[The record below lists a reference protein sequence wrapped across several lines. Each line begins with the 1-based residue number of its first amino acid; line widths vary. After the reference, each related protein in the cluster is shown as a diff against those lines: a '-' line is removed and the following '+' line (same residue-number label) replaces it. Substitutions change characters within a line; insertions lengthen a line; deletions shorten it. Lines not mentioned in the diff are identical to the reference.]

1 MTNETRDLIR
11 ARKQT
16 NENCEAIFRGKSI
29 TALLLRQPESFSLEE
44 RELLLDYYSQHNKEH
59 LLTIAE
65 GKKII
70 PFVADV
76 FIELGCDEQFW
87 QPHYDFYLHRNHKI
101 KGILDSIFSELE
113 AYGCKSV
120 VLAENFGALL
130 ASDSSLASF
139 CSGDV
144 DLSADIAEK
153 DAIVNCLRSFN
164 FESKD
169 QPLKIGEYSGQSM
182 QFYSDK
188 AIDGGFW
195 INVIWKPV
203 TRAFLVQD
211 KYEVRLNR
219 DRLVAKKRGDS
230 NIRILDDSSLL
241 YFCALHSSAGH
252 YFTLSPGLR
261 LFVDIDRMARKPYI
275 NWQNILD
282 WEIEDGA
289 GIRISM
295 ALYLANKV
303 FKTPVPAEVLS
314 RIESSSGNRRLLRYL
329 FNSQTNQIQSKSS
342 KWRRLYVEV
351 SSDNKNLAIN
361 FVRRILVLLW
371 SKFRATSI

>member
-1 MTNETRDLIR
+1 MTHEMRDQTR

-16 NENCEAIFRGKSI
+16 NENCEALFRGKSI
-29 TALLLRQPESFSLEE
+29 TPLLLRQAQSFSSAE
-44 RELLLDYYSQHNKEH
+44 RELLLDYYSEHSKEH

-76 FIELGCDEQFW
+76 FIKLGRDEQFW
-87 QPHYDFYLHRNHKI
+87 RTHYDFYLHRNRKI
-101 KGILDSIFSELE
+101 RKLLDSIFSGLE
-113 AYGCKSV
+113 IYGCESV
-120 VLAENFGALL
+120 VLTENFGVLL
-130 ASDSSLASF
+130 ASYGSLACF

-153 DAIVNCLRSFN
+153 DDIVNCLRSFS

-169 QPLKIGEYSGQSM
+169 QPSKIGEYSGQSM
-182 QFYSDK
+182 QFYNDK

-211 KYEVRLNR
+211 KYELRLNR
-219 DRLVAKKRGDS
+219 DRLIAKKHGES
-230 NIRILDDSSLL
+230 SIKILEDSSLL

-261 LFVDIDRMARKPYI
+261 LFVDIDRMARKPNI
-275 NWQNILD
+275 KWQNILD

-303 FKTPVPAEVLS
+303 FKTPIPAEILL

-342 KWRRLYVEV
+342 IFRRLYIELA
-351 SSDNKNLAIN
+351 SDNKNLVIN
-361 FVRRILVLLW
+361 FVRRILLICRSKLY
-371 SKFRATSI
+371 SKFT

>member
-1 MTNETRDLIR
+1 MTNEIKDLTR

-44 RELLLDYYSQHNKEH
+44 RELLLDYYSQNNKEH

-76 FIELGCDEQFW
+76 FIELGCDEKFW
-87 QPHYDFYLHRNHKI
+87 RPHYDFYLHRNQKI
-101 KGILDSIFSELE
+101 EQLLDSIFSELE

-120 VLAENFGALL
+120 VLTENFGALL
-130 ASDSSLASF
+130 ASESSLASF

-153 DAIVNCLRSFN
+153 DAIVNCLRSFS

-169 QPLKIGEYSGQSM
+169 QPSTIGEYSGQSM
-182 QFYSDK
+182 QFYNDK
-188 AIDGGFW
+188 AIGGGFW

-219 DRLVAKKRGDS
+219 DRLSAKKRADS

-342 KWRRLYVEV
+342 IFRRLYIELA
-351 SSDNKNLAIN
+351 SDNRNLFIN
-361 FVRRILVLLW
+361 FFVRILNYIR
-371 SKFRATSI
+371 SK

>member
-1 MTNETRDLIR
+1 MRDITRE
-11 ARKQT
+11 RKQT
-16 NENCEAIFRGKSI
+16 NENYEALFRGKSI
-29 TALLLRQPESFSLEE
+29 TALLLRQPESFSLKE
-44 RELLLDYYSQHNKEH
+44 RELLLDYYSEHSKEH

-70 PFVADV
+70 PFVVDV
-76 FIELGCDEQFW
+76 FIELECDQQFW
-87 QPHYDFYLHRNHKI
+87 RPHYDFYLHRNQKI
-101 KGILDSIFSELE
+101 KGLLDSIFNELE
-113 AYGCKSV
+113 AFGCISV
-120 VLAENFGALL
+120 VLTENFGALL
-130 ASDSSLASF
+130 ASDSSLACF

-144 DLSADIAEK
+144 DLSADISEK
-153 DAIVNCLRSFN
+153 NAIVNCLKSFS
-164 FESKD
+164 FESNN
-169 QPLKIGEYSGQSM
+169 QPSKIGEYSGQSM
-182 QFYSDK
+182 QFYNDE

-203 TRAFLVQD
+203 TRAFLIQN

-219 DRLVAKKRGDS
+219 DRLSAKKCGDS

-261 LFVDIDRMARKPYI
+261 LFVDIDRMARKPAI

-282 WEIEDGA
+282 WEIEDAA

-303 FKTPVPAEVLS
+303 FKTPVPVEVLS
-314 RIESSSGNRRLLRYL
+314 RIESRSANRKLFRYL
-329 FNSQTNQIQSKSS
+329 FDSKINQIQSKSS
-342 KWRRLYVEV
+342 KWRRLYVEL
-351 SSDNKNLAIN
+351 SSDNRNLFIN
-361 FVRRILVLLW
+361 FFSRILNYIG
-371 SKFRATSI
+371 SK

>member
-1 MTNETRDLIR
+1 MTNETQDLTR

-29 TALLLRQPESFSLEE
+29 TGLLLRQPESFSLEE

-87 QPHYDFYLHRNHKI
+87 QPHYDFYLKRNHKI
-101 KGILDSIFSELE
+101 KGILDSIFSGLE

-120 VLAENFGALL
+120 VLTENFGALL

-153 DAIVNCLRSFN
+153 DAIVNCLRSFS

-169 QPLKIGEYSGQSM
+169 QPAKIGEYSGQSL
-182 QFYSDK
+182 QFYNDK
-188 AIDGGFW
+188 SIDGGFW

-203 TRAFLVQD
+203 TRAFLVQH

-219 DRLVAKKRGDS
+219 DRLAATKRDNS

-261 LFVDIDRMARKPYI
+261 LFVDIDRMARKPSI

-295 ALYLANKV
+295 ALYLSNKV
-303 FKTPVPAEVLS
+303 FKTPVPAAVVS
-314 RIESSSGNRRLLRYL
+314 RIESSRSNKRLLRYL
-329 FNSQTNQIQSKSS
+329 LKSQTNQIQSKSS
-342 KWRRLYVEV
+342 IFRRLYIELA
-351 SSDNKNLAIN
+351 SDNRNLFIN
-361 FVRRILVLLW
+361 FFFRILSYIG
-371 SKFRATSI
+371 SK